1 MPKRVL
7 IIDDD
12 KDVIDVL
19 EEIFTYSNYQVYH
32 STDARRLF
40 PLIEEV
46 QPDVLILDC
55 SLKKEITMEIC
66 RKLKTNPS
74 TRTLPIIVISA
85 YPDFSRNMTNDY
97 CDLFI
102 SKPFDLNTI
111 TRKATELIAFKI
123 FRSVNF

>member
-12 KDVIDVL
+12 KDVVDVL
-19 EEIFTYSNYQVYH
+19 EEIFCYSHYQVYH
-32 STDARRLF
+32 STDARRIFALVD
-40 PLIEEV
+40 EV

-55 SLKKEITMEIC
+55 SMKKEVTLDIC
-66 RKLKTNPS
+66 RRIKNNPD
-74 TRTLPIIVISA
+74 TRELPVIVISA
-85 YPDFSRNMTNDY
+85 YPEFGMGEENSC

-123 FRSVNF
+123 FRSVQF

>member
-19 EEIFTYSNYQVYH
+19 EEIFSYSHYQVYH
-32 STDARRLF
+32 STDARRIFALV
-40 PLIEEV
+40 EEV

-55 SLKKEITMEIC
+55 SMKKEITLEIC
-66 RKLKTNPS
+66 RKIKNNPG
-74 TRTLPIIVISA
+74 TRDLPVIVISA
-85 YPDFSRNMTNDY
+85 YPEFGMENTC

-102 SKPFDLNTI
+102 SKPFDLHTI

-123 FRSVNF
+123 FRSVHF

>member
-19 EEIFTYSNYQVYH
+19 DEIFTYSNYQVYH
-32 STDARRLF
+32 SMDARRLF

-55 SLKKEITMEIC
+55 SLKKDITLEIC
-66 RKLKTNPS
+66 RKIKANPA

-85 YPDFSRNMTNDY
+85 YPDFNLSIENNF

>member
-12 KDVIDVL
+12 KDVVDVL
-19 EEIFTYSNYQVYH
+19 EEIFTYSNYQVYY
-32 STDARRLF
+32 STDARRIFALVD
-40 PLIEEV
+40 EV

-55 SLKKEITMEIC
+55 STRNEVTLEIC
-66 RKLKTNPS
+66 RRIKESPA
-74 TRTLPIIVISA
+74 TRDLPVIVISA
-85 YPDFSRNMTNDY
+85 YPEFGRDAGNA
-97 CDLFI
+97 CWDLFI

-123 FRSVNF
+123 FRSVQF